1 MQFKTIQRLLV
12 LLGMVGLTLNMMLGL
27 TYAES
32 VAIPSLVISQFKI
45 TSSNGQFVSLYNTT
59 DISLDMTKYQLQYFN
74 NYDLTKATSSRQLP
88 LTGSL
93 PAHGYYMISDDSQ
106 LLCYQMTVN
115 SSTLGFSSIA
125 GLVEIMSSNQVSPGG
140 SVSPVLQDYVGWSKT
155 ATSGAQTLPASTN
168 ASLLRQPL
176 TNQYNP
182 DIASPGSG
190 TWLAVQ
196 PDANNSCVLM
206 AVSSPTT
213 KVDSPSTINPIVS
226 SPPLVIV
233 APTSEDV
240 AEPLANTPDINIG
253 LSTPQITEILPN
265 PLATGNDSTNEYIEL
280 YNPNNSPFDV
290 SDYSLQAGTT
300 TLHTYVLPS
309 GSLLAPMSYTAYY
322 SKLTGLTL
330 SNSGGQV
337 KLLNSELETIS
348 QTAIYDGAKDGQAWA
363 LANDKW
369 IWTTSATPGSL
380 NIINTPVVAKP
391 NIKPI
396 VVKSASSTAKS
407 SKSTASAPT
416 KAINSNPPVAN
427 PSPIHSWTLA
437 LVASLALLYGAYEY
451 RTDLGNQ
458 FHKLTR
464 YFSRWRNY
472 RPTFAWWRSHRIGQR
487 SRWWQNFFRKRL
499 SKGYGQ

>member
-1 MQFKTIQRLLV
+1 MHFKNFQRLLV
-12 LLGMVGLTLNMMLGL
+12 LLGIAGLVMVTASSPI
-27 TYAES
+27 YAES
-32 VAIPSLVISQFKI
+32 ATLPLLVISQFKI

-59 DISLDMTKYQLQYFN
+59 DTALDMTKYQLQYFN

-88 LTGSL
+88 LIGSL

-115 SSTLGFSSIA
+115 SSTLGFSSTA
-125 GLVEIMSSNQVSPGG
+125 GLVEVMSSNQSSPGG
-140 SVSPVLQDYVGWSKT
+140 SVSPVLLDYVGWSKT
-155 ATSGAQTLPASTN
+155 ANSGAQTLPTSIN

-176 TNQYNP
+176 TTQYNP
-182 DIASPGSG
+182 DITSPGSG
-190 TWLAVQ
+190 AWLAVQ
-196 PDANNSCVLM
+196 PDTNNSCVLTS
-206 AVSSPTT
+206 VLSPTI
-213 KVDSPSTINPIVS
+213 KVDSPSTITPMAS
-226 SPPLVIV
+226 SPPVVIV
-233 APTSEDV
+233 APTIENN
-240 AEPLANTPDINIG
+240 AEPPASPPRNNIG

-265 PLATGNDSTNEYIEL
+265 PLATGNDSTDEYIEL

-290 SDYSLQAGTT
+290 SGYSLQAGTT
-300 TLHTYVLPS
+300 TLHTYLLPS
-309 GSLLAPMSYTAYY
+309 GSLLAPLSYTAYY
-322 SKLTGLTL
+322 SGLTGLTL

-337 KLLNSELETIS
+337 RLLNSELGTIS

-369 IWTTSATPGSL
+369 MWTTSATPGSL
-380 NIINTPVVAKP
+380 NIINSPVVAQP
-391 NIKPI
+391 NIKPV
-396 VVKSASSTAKS
+396 VVKSASSTTKS
-407 SKSTASAPT
+407 SKSTAPAPT
-416 KAINSNPPVAN
+416 KIANSSPPVAN

-458 FHKLTR
+458 FHKFTR
-464 YFSRWRNY
+464 YFGRWRNY

-487 SRWWQNFFRKRL
+487 SGWWQNFFRKRL